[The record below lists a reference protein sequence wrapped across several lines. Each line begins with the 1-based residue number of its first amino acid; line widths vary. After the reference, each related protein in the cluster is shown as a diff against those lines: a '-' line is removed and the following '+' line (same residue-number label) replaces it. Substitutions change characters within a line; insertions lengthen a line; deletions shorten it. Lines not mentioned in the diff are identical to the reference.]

1 MNTITIEL
9 CAEDR
14 ARLDN
19 ILEALQNKNCTKCVQ
34 EVAQV
39 LSFPQEVP
47 KNEPQNAPLSEEK
60 KKVDPEVQD
69 KTFVEATDAPPWEE
83 GVPTVAP
90 KHTKADLQQKV
101 VNLIAAGA
109 DKAKVRGI
117 INEYAERVGLVPD
130 DKVDEVMARLVALE
144 G

>member
-1 MNTITIEL
+1 MNKITIEL

-19 ILEALQNKNCTKCVQ
+19 ILAALQSKNCTECVQ

-39 LSFPQEVP
+39 LSTP
-47 KNEPQNAPLSEEK
+47 KNEPQNGALSDEK
-60 KKVDPEVQD
+60 KEADPQVLD
-69 KTFVEATDAPPWEE
+69 KTFVEAPEAPPWEE
-83 GVPTVAP
+83 GVPPVAP
-90 KHTKADLQQKV
+90 KYTKGDLQQKV
-101 VNLIAAGA
+101 VNVIAAGA